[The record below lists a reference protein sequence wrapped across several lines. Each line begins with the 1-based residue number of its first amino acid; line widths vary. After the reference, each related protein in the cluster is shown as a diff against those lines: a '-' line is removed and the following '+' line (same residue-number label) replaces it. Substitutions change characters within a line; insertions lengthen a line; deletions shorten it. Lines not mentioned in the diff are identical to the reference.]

1 MYIGKGYCDQTA
13 NGQNG
18 SSAYRSVF
26 LKQAIDIASSVCQDG
41 NLTLLC
47 AAYFWRIFMNEVELI
62 QRVMELERKVDF
74 LMQELSL
81 TEKYQYSQPADPVME
96 DIQMLVRRGNLIQA
110 IKLYRERTGVGL
122 AEAKAA
128 VERMKGY

>member
-1 MYIGKGYCDQTA
+1 
-13 NGQNG
+13 
-18 SSAYRSVF
+18 
-26 LKQAIDIASSVCQDG
+26 
-41 NLTLLC
+41 
-47 AAYFWRIFMNEVELI
+47 MNEVELI

-81 TEKYQYSQPADPVME
+81 TEKYQYSQPADLVME
-96 DIQMLVRRGNLIQA
+96 DIQILVRRGNLIQA